1 MTRIAQT
8 TIEHIEVGCNRSYD
22 QVTASLQERLGS
34 FADPS
39 KLRSQ
44 VAAGASWDQ
53 IAKAIEG
60 MLGSSGLCVFH
71 KVEHGDLLSLQ
82 VGRPQRVSQYAIGN
96 PLLAIRMIQHEPGVA
111 LYAPLRLAV
120 YEDGEGKCVVACDQF
135 TSLLARYPHPEI
147 AATAK
152 LVEEKVDALIAEI
165 TGEEGPRHEPDSQ
178 SAAATGVA
186 TGRVTNETQRPEM
199 KPLDVLIG
207 RWLTEGETVAAPG
220 AAPVP
225 IVASDVYQWAPGGHF
240 VVHPAYG
247 RIGDVGVGGLEI
259 IGYDPATGQYRTH
272 YFDSQGNILTETLS
286 CRDGAWTWLG
296 ANVRCTGIFSE
307 GGRLMTAR
315 HERSDD
321 GVHWEPS
328 MTVTLRKID

>member
-135 TSLLARYPHPEI
+135 TSLLARYQHPEI
-147 AATAK
+147 ASTAK
-152 LVEEKVDALIAEI
+152 LVEQKVDALVAEV
-165 TGEEGPRHEPDSQ
+165 TGE
-178 SAAATGVA
+178 AANPCGMN
-186 TGRVTNETQRPEM
+186 G
-199 KPLDVLIG
+199 
-207 RWLTEGETVAAPG
+207 
-220 AAPVP
+220 
-225 IVASDVYQWAPGGHF
+225 SH
-240 VVHPAYG
+240 
-247 RIGDVGVGGLEI
+247 
-259 IGYDPATGQYRTH
+259 
-272 YFDSQGNILTETLS
+272 
-286 CRDGAWTWLG
+286 
-296 ANVRCTGIFSE
+296 
-307 GGRLMTAR
+307 
-315 HERSDD
+315 
-321 GVHWEPS
+321 
-328 MTVTLRKID
+328 